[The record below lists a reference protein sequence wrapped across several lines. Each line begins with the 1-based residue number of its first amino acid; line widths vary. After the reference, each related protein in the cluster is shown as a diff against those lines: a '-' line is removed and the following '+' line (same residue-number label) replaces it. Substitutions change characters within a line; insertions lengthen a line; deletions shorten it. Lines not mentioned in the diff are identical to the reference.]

1 MCQIVINKILLEIDV
16 IVILIVVTVFLF
28 VKGLRIHFTFNTR
41 NFSRFTKATWAIT
54 YAHFFFFLDVVR
66 ISKYL
71 DIVVVIETVVRSLGR
86 YHQRI
91 KTIMRN
97 EEKSI

>member
-16 IVILIVVTVFLF
+16 IVILIVVTFFLF

-54 YAHFFFFLDVVR
+54 YAHFFFFFR
-66 ISKYL
+66 CRQN
-71 DIVVVIETVVRSLGR
+71 IEVFRHCSR
-86 YHQRI
+86 H
-91 KTIMRN
+91 
-97 EEKSI
+97 

>member
-28 VKGLRIHFTFNTR
+28 VKGLRIHFTFNSR

-54 YAHFFFFLDVVR
+54 FPFFFR
-66 ISKYL
+66 CRQN
-71 DIVVVIETVVRSLGR
+71 IEVFRHCSR
-86 YHQRI
+86 H
-91 KTIMRN
+91 
-97 EEKSI
+97 

>member
-1 MCQIVINKILLEIDV
+1 M
-16 IVILIVVTVFLF
+16 
-28 VKGLRIHFTFNTR
+28 KGLRIHFTFNSR

-54 YAHFFFFLDVVR
+54 FPFFFFFLDVVR

-86 YHQRI
+86 YHEII

>member
-28 VKGLRIHFTFNTR
+28 VKGLRIHFTFNSR

-54 YAHFFFFLDVVR
+54 FPFFFFFYM
-66 ISKYL
+66 SSEY
-71 DIVVVIETVVRSLGR
+71 RS
-86 YHQRI
+86 I
-91 KTIMRN
+91 
-97 EEKSI
+97 

>member
-1 MCQIVINKILLEIDV
+1 MCQIVINKMLLEIDV

-28 VKGLRIHFTFNTR
+28 VKGLRIHFTFNSR

-54 YAHFFFFLDVVR
+54 YAHFFFLDVVR

-71 DIVVVIETVVRSLGR
+71 GIVVVIETVVRSLGR

-91 KTIMRN
+91 KTILRN